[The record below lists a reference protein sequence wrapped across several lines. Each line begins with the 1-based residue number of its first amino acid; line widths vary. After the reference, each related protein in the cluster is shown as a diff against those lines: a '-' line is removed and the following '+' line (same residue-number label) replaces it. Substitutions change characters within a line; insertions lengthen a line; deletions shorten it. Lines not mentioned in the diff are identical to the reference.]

1 MVTSR
6 LRRYHRSVSAPARTV
21 EIAVALPWGRAGE
34 PDARAV
40 GQELRLLWIIEE
52 VRQHRLGVGKAAELS
67 GTPRAAFMRV
77 LGEHGVPVI
86 DYDVEELDRELGAL
100 GLV

>member
-1 MVTSR
+1 MSTS
-6 LRRYHRSVSAPARTV
+6 ARTV
-21 EIAVALPWGRAGE
+21 EVAVALPWGRAGE

-52 VRQHRLGVGKAAELS
+52 VRQHRLGVGKASELAAL
-67 GTPRAAFMRV
+67 PRAAFMRT

-86 DYDVEELDRELGAL
+86 DYRADDLERELGTF
-100 GLV
+100 GSG